1 MVMIMH
7 IDGSSLPDGPV
18 DSFEEAWEEIER
30 YKSMN
35 TEKSYILLEDREPGN
50 FLAEIGVDGWYD
62 FRRLAITP
70 VEAGK
75 WGIIVNDEPE
85 QLVGK
90 DALLAAVK
98 EFFAGTLGK
107 AKAAAKPKAAT
118 KARGK

>member
-1 MVMIMH
+1 MVIIMH
-7 IDGSSLPDGPV
+7 VDGSPLPDGPV

-30 YKSMN
+30 YKNMN
-35 TEKSYILLEDREPGN
+35 VEKSYILLEDRQPGN
-50 FLAEIGVDGWYD
+50 FLAEMGVDGWYD

-90 DALLAAVK
+90 DALLATVK
-98 EFFAGTLGK
+98 AFFAGTLGK
-107 AKAAAKPKAAT
+107 ATADAKPKAAT
-118 KARGK
+118 KAR

>member
-1 MVMIMH
+1 MTLILHV
-7 IDGSSLPDGPV
+7 DGSPLPDGPV
-18 DSFEEAWEEIER
+18 DSFDEAWEEIER
-30 YKSMN
+30 YKNMN
-35 TEKSYILLEDREPGN
+35 VEKSYILLEDRQPGN
-50 FLAEIGVDGWYD
+50 FLAEMGVDGWYD

-70 VEAGK
+70 VAAGK

-107 AKAAAKPKAAT
+107 AKAAGKPKVAA
-118 KARGK
+118 KSRGK

>member
-1 MVMIMH
+1 MTLILHV
-7 IDGSSLPDGPV
+7 DGSPLPDGPV
-18 DSFEEAWEEIER
+18 DSFDEAWEEIER
-30 YKSMN
+30 YKNMN
-35 TEKSYILLEDREPGN
+35 AEKSYILLEDRQPGN
-50 FLAEIGVDGWYD
+50 FLAEMGVDGWYD

-70 VEAGK
+70 VAAGK

-107 AKAAAKPKAAT
+107 AMVAAKPKAAA
-118 KARGK
+118 KSRGK